1 MAVTKAKHR
10 KPKGTSNVIVGLYP
24 PKKPVT
30 LRDYIKA
37 YGLKVSEVRKVA
49 KGMGIKPCLNGH

>member
-1 MAVTKAKHR
+1 MAVTKAKKR
-10 KPKGTSNVIVGLYP
+10 KTKVASNVIVGMYP

-37 YGLKVSEVRKVA
+37 YGWKVSDVRRVA
-49 KGMGIKPCLNGH
+49 KELGIKPCLNGH